1 MRDRFHEQLQQLS
14 EALITMGALCEEAI
28 SDAAKSYFTGDR
40 RLGERAGQLEQ
51 QIDQQQR
58 DIESL
63 CMQLLL
69 RQQPVARDLRTISAA
84 MRMISD
90 MERIGDQAADIA
102 EIARDVQAG
111 KLADETPMGDMART
125 AISMVTD
132 SVDAFVR
139 QDLDLAHQVIARD
152 DKVDSLFLN
161 MREQLVAMIGRGE
174 DAAACLDMLMIAKY
188 YERIGDHA
196 CNIAQWV
203 EYALTGQYEDDRKR
217 FLTGVLNGY
226 DLRSGG

>member
-58 DIESL
+58 DIEGL

-132 SVDAFVR
+132 SVDSFVKR
-139 QDLDLAHQVIARD
+139 DLDLARAVCRAD
-152 DKVDSLFLN
+152 DKVDALFQQVKEELIALISADASN
-161 MREQLVAMIGRGE
+161 GEQGLE
-174 DAAACLDMLMIAKY
+174 LMMVAKY
-188 YERIGDHA
+188 LERIGDHA
-196 CNIAQWV
+196 TNVAEWV
-203 EYALTGQYEDDRKR
+203 EYSI
-217 FLTGVLNGY
+217 TGVHPSNN
-226 DLRSGG
+226 

>member
-69 RQQPVARDLRTISAA
+69 RQQPVARDLRTISAS

-139 QDLDLAHQVIARD
+139 EDLDLAHQVIARD
-152 DKVDSLFLN
+152 DRVDQLFLN
-161 MREQLVAMIGRGE
+161 MRKQLANMIGRGE
-174 DAAACLDMLMIAKY
+174 DASACLDMLMIAKY
-188 YERIGDHA
+188 FERIGDHA
-196 CNIAQWV
+196 TNIAEWV
-203 EYALTGQYEDDRKR
+203 IYSV
-217 FLTGVLNGY
+217 TGVHKDEITLT
-226 DLRSGG
+226 

>member
-58 DIESL
+58 DIEGL

-203 EYALTGQYEDDRKR
+203 EYALTGQYEDDGKR

>member
-1 MRDRFHEQLQQLS
+1 
-14 EALITMGALCEEAI
+14 MGALCEEAI

-58 DIESL
+58 DIEGL

-69 RQQPVARDLRTISAA
+69 RQQPVARDLRTISAS

-139 QDLDLAHQVIARD
+139 EDLDLAHQVIARD
-152 DKVDSLFLN
+152 DRVDQLFLN
-161 MREQLVAMIGRGE
+161 MRKQLANMIGRGE
-174 DAAACLDMLMIAKY
+174 DASACLDMLMIAKY
-188 YERIGDHA
+188 FERIGDHA

-203 EYALTGQYEDDRKR
+203 EYALTGQYEDD
-217 FLTGVLNGY
+217 
-226 DLRSGG
+226 

>member
-58 DIESL
+58 DIEGL

-102 EIARDVQAG
+102 E
-111 KLADETPMGDMART
+111 
-125 AISMVTD
+125 
-132 SVDAFVR
+132 
-139 QDLDLAHQVIARD
+139 IARD

-203 EYALTGQYEDDRKR
+203 EYALTGQYEDD
-217 FLTGVLNGY
+217 
-226 DLRSGG
+226 

>member
-1 MRDRFHEQLQQLS
+1 
-14 EALITMGALCEEAI
+14 
-28 SDAAKSYFTGDR
+28 
-40 RLGERAGQLEQ
+40 
-51 QIDQQQR
+51 
-58 DIESL
+58 
-63 CMQLLL
+63 MQLLL

-111 KLADETPMGDMART
+111 RLADETPMGDMART

-139 QDLDLAHQVIARD
+139 EDLDLAHQVIARD
-152 DKVDSLFLN
+152 DRVDQLFLN
-161 MREQLVAMIGRGE
+161 MRKQLANIGRGE
-174 DAAACLDMLMIAKY
+174 DASACLDMLMIAKY
-188 YERIGDHA
+188 FERIGDHA

-203 EYALTGQYEDDRKR
+203 EYALTGQYEDD
-217 FLTGVLNGY
+217 
-226 DLRSGG
+226 

>member
-58 DIESL
+58 DIEGL

-111 KLADETPMGDMART
+111 KLADETPMGDMA
-125 AISMVTD
+125 TD

-203 EYALTGQYEDDRKR
+203 EYALTGQYEDD
-217 FLTGVLNGY
+217 
-226 DLRSGG
+226 

>member
-58 DIESL
+58 DIEGL

-111 KLADETPMGDMART
+111 KLADPHGGHGPHRHQHGDGQR
-125 AISMVTD
+125 
-132 SVDAFVR
+132 
-139 QDLDLAHQVIARD
+139 
-152 DKVDSLFLN
+152 
-161 MREQLVAMIGRGE
+161 GR
-174 DAAACLDMLMIAKY
+174 
-188 YERIGDHA
+188 
-196 CNIAQWV
+196 
-203 EYALTGQYEDDRKR
+203 
-217 FLTGVLNGY
+217 
-226 DLRSGG
+226 LRPAGSGPGPSGHRPG

>member
-1 MRDRFHEQLQQLS
+1 
-14 EALITMGALCEEAI
+14 MGALCEEAI

-69 RQQPVARDLRTISAA
+69 RQQPVARDLRTISAS

-139 QDLDLAHQVIARD
+139 EDLDLAHQVIARD
-152 DKVDSLFLN
+152 DRVDQLFLN
-161 MREQLVAMIGRGE
+161 MRKQLANMIGRGE
-174 DAAACLDMLMIAKY
+174 DASACLDMLMIAKY
-188 YERIGDHA
+188 FERIGDHA

-203 EYALTGQYEDDRKR
+203 EYALTGQYEDD
-217 FLTGVLNGY
+217 
-226 DLRSGG
+226 

>member
-102 EIARDVQAG
+102 EIVRHGAG
-111 KLADETPMGDMART
+111 QLPCPLRLREMARA
-125 AISMVTD
+125 AIHMVTD
-132 SVDAFVR
+132 SIDAYVNA
-139 QDLDLAHQVIARD
+139 DLDMAQTVMKADDVVDDYFLSMRD
-152 DKVDSLFLN
+152 ELVSAIRRDSA
-161 MREQLVAMIGRGE
+161 EA
-174 DAAACLDMLMIAKY
+174 DHYLDLLMIAKY
-188 YERIGDHA
+188 LERIGDHA
-196 CNIAQWV
+196 VNIAEWV
-203 EYALTGQYEDDRKR
+203 EYSI
-217 FLTGVLNGY
+217 TGVRR
-226 DLRSGG
+226 DDEIPESHEK

>member
-111 KLADETPMGDMART
+111 KQSDELQQIPDSYQSQQVDKGRKSVFMSRLRRLSPIGCSGSIPNRSLRT
-125 AISMVTD
+125 D
-132 SVDAFVR
+132 
-139 QDLDLAHQVIARD
+139 
-152 DKVDSLFLN
+152 
-161 MREQLVAMIGRGE
+161 IGRSRG
-174 DAAACLDMLMIAKY
+174 
-188 YERIGDHA
+188 IGMCHSF
-196 CNIAQWV
+196 
-203 EYALTGQYEDDRKR
+203 Y
-217 FLTGVLNGY
+217 VL
-226 DLRSGG
+226 SSV

>member
-14 EALITMGALCEEAI
+14 EALITMAPCARRPSPTRPSPI
-28 SDAAKSYFTGDR
+28 SPGTGGWGSGPDSWSSR
-40 RLGERAGQLEQ
+40 STSSSGTSRAYVCSFCCGSS
-51 QIDQQQR
+51 R
-58 DIESL
+58 W
-63 CMQLLL
+63 
-69 RQQPVARDLRTISAA
+69 PVTLRTISAA

-139 QDLDLAHQVIARD
+139 QDLDLAHQVIARWT
-152 DKVDSLFLN
+152 
-161 MREQLVAMIGRGE
+161 RWT
-174 DAAACLDMLMIAKY
+174 AC
-188 YERIGDHA
+188 
-196 CNIAQWV
+196 
-203 EYALTGQYEDDRKR
+203 
-217 FLTGVLNGY
+217 
-226 DLRSGG
+226 S

>member
-69 RQQPVARDLRTISAA
+69 RRDLRTISAS

-139 QDLDLAHQVIARD
+139 EDLDLAHQVIARD
-152 DKVDSLFLN
+152 DRVDQLFLN
-161 MREQLVAMIGRGE
+161 MRKQLANMIGRGE
-174 DAAACLDMLMIAKY
+174 DASACLDMLMIAKY
-188 YERIGDHA
+188 FERIGDHA

-203 EYALTGQYEDDRKR
+203 EYALTGQYEDD
-217 FLTGVLNGY
+217 
-226 DLRSGG
+226 

>member
-69 RQQPVARDLRTISAA
+69 RQQPVARDLRTISAS
-84 MRMISD
+84 MRMIL
-90 MERIGDQAADIA
+90 ERIGDQAADIA

-111 KLADETPMGDMART
+111 KLAYETPMGDMART

-139 QDLDLAHQVIARD
+139 EDLDLAHQVIARD
-152 DKVDSLFLN
+152 DRVDQLFLS
-161 MREQLVAMIGRGE
+161 MRKQLANMIGRGE
-174 DAAACLDMLMIAKY
+174 DASACLDMLMIAKY
-188 YERIGDHA
+188 FERIGDHA

-203 EYALTGQYEDDRKR
+203 EYALTGQYEDD
-217 FLTGVLNGY
+217 
-226 DLRSGG
+226 

>member
-1 MRDRFHEQLQQLS
+1 MCIRDR
-14 EALITMGALCEEAI
+14 CEEAI

-58 DIESL
+58 DIEGL

-203 EYALTGQYEDDRKR
+203 EYALTGQYEDD
-217 FLTGVLNGY
+217 
-226 DLRSGG
+226 

>member
-69 RQQPVARDLRTISAA
+69 RQQPVARDLTISAS

-139 QDLDLAHQVIARD
+139 EDLDLAHQVIARD
-152 DKVDSLFLN
+152 DRVDQLFLN
-161 MREQLVAMIGRGE
+161 MRKQLANMIGRGE
-174 DAAACLDMLMIAKY
+174 DASACLDMLMIAKY
-188 YERIGDHA
+188 FERIGDHA

-203 EYALTGQYEDDRKR
+203 EYALTGQYEDD
-217 FLTGVLNGY
+217 
-226 DLRSGG
+226 

>member
-58 DIESL
+58 DIEGL

-111 KLADETPMGDMART
+111 KLAYETPMGDMART

-132 SVDAFVR
+132 SVDAFV
-139 QDLDLAHQVIARD
+139 QDDLDLAQRVIDSD
-152 DKVDSLFLN
+152 DEVDDLFNRVKNELIDLIYAKDIDAKV
-161 MREQLVAMIGRGE
+161 A
-174 DAAACLDMLMIAKY
+174 LDLLMTAKY

-196 CNIAQWV
+196 VNIAEWV
-203 EYALTGQYEDDRKR
+203 VYSI
-217 FLTGVLNGY
+217 TGVHKSNE
-226 DLRSGG
+226 